1 MLRIDQI
8 VKGSV
13 EQLDIHG
20 TGILAINRD
29 RVYVTGVLPG
39 ESVRVKIVKRIKG
52 GYVGTVVQIDVP
64 SPVRIESPCRISKM
78 CGSCH
83 YLHIEYAHQLKMKK
97 KAVISLCMEEHLP
110 LYVHDVIGMNDPYA
124 YRNKIIAGFSRDKK
138 GTVVTGFYEEHSHRI
153 IPYERCRMHDAICDR
168 IIQTIQ
174 RLLQAYRIEPY
185 DEDRRKGILRHV
197 LIRKGAVTGNIM
209 VVLVTAQKVFPGMR
223 NFLRDILKEHPE
235 ITTIIQNINM
245 RKTSVVL
252 GNEEKV
258 LYGPGYIEDVL
269 CGLRFGISSRSFYQ
283 INHDQCEALYKKAV
297 ELLELTGNEVLLDAY
312 CGIGTIG
319 MYAASHVKEV
329 IGVESN
335 KDAVKDAQANARYN
349 RIKNIRFICDDAG
362 SCMAGMAQRKQ
373 HVDAVIMDPPRSG
386 STVMFMEAVSKL
398 KPGKVVYISCN
409 PKTQI
414 RDLKHFAKLEYHAK
428 ELFLFDMFPHTY
440 HVESVCLLSNLNRA
454 NILK

>member
-1 MLRIDQI
+1 MLRVDQI

-13 EQLDIHG
+13 EQLDVHG

-29 RVYVTGVLPG
+29 RVYVADVLPG
-39 ESVRVKIVKRIKG
+39 ESIRVKIVKKIKE

-64 SPVRIESPCRISKM
+64 SPLRIEPPCKISKM

-83 YLHIEYAHQLKMKK
+83 YLHIDYAHQLKIKK
-97 KAVISLCMEEHLP
+97 KAVISLCMEEHMP
-110 LYVHDVIGMNDPYA
+110 LHVHDVIGMKDPYA

-138 GTVVTGFYEEHSHRI
+138 GAVVTGFYEEHSHRI
-153 IPYERCRMHDAICDR
+153 IPYERCRMHDAVCDR
-168 IIQTIQ
+168 IIQTIR

-197 LIRKGAVTGNIM
+197 LIRKGVVTGNIM
-209 VVLVTAQKVFPGMR
+209 VVLVTAQKVFPGVR
-223 NFLRDILKEHPE
+223 NFLRDLLKEHPE
-235 ITTIIQNINM
+235 IRTIIQNINM

-283 INHDQCEALYKKAV
+283 INHDQCEALYKMAV
-297 ELLELTGNEVLLDAY
+297 ELLQLKGNEVLLDAY

-362 SCMAGMAQRKQ
+362 SCMVGMAQRKQ

-386 STVMFMEAVSKL
+386 STVKFMEAVSRL
-398 KPGKVVYISCN
+398 KPGKVVYISCS

-414 RDLKHFAKLEYHAK
+414 RDLKYFAKLGYHAK

-440 HVESVCLLSNLNRA
+440 HVESIVLMVM
-454 NILK
+454 K